1 MSMTEILSAISYVGA
16 GNYGEPYNKYGFIEI
31 ENPNYMN
38 DYGNNDDGVDYT
50 SKYLLRKP
58 TFTERKEIIVNTII
72 EGNGRSF
79 SIPKLAKL
87 LAVSDRTIQNCLR
100 QLEAEGIIEISP
112 RYGKNGVQKSNSYR
126 YIGEP
131 CDFYG
136 NGLTLKT
143 LYNSHE
149 NYGFRDW
156 AWKNTAFP
164 YDGYWYSLY
173 EQCLKK
179 FRTHVKKREYL
190 EKHGLPLVIPEP
202 IKYLALRYT
211 YWKGK
216 LWINED
222 NRITRDS
229 TVKIELNTGRQYQ
242 IVRLD
247 GYRLLLL
254 FLGNSD
260 NPKIKIYDLKYGKK
274 LATFTWFSENII
286 ETDRRINDTDM
297 EQLILLGD
305 FTTKNKIKAKKNNLR
320 LFSCNDGEIL
330 H

>member
-1 MSMTEILSAISYVGA
+1 MS
-16 GNYGEPYNKYGFIEI
+16 YGFIEI
-31 ENPNYMN
+31 ENPNYLN
-38 DYGNNDDGVDYT
+38 DYGNDDDELDYT
-50 SKYLLRKP
+50 SKFLLRKP
-58 TFTERKEIIVNTII
+58 TPAERKEIIVNTII
-72 EGNGRSF
+72 EGNGRAF
-79 SIPKLAKL
+79 SIPKLANL

-100 QLEAEGIIEISP
+100 QLKAEGIIEITP

-131 CDFYG
+131 CKFYG

-143 LYNSHE
+143 LYSANE

-156 AWKNTAFP
+156 AWKSTMFP

-179 FRTHVKKREYL
+179 FRVHIKKREYL
-190 EKHGLPLVIPEP
+190 EKHNLPLVVPEP

-216 LWINED
+216 LWINEAK
-222 NRITRDS
+222 RITRDS
-229 TVKIELNTGRQYQ
+229 TIKIELNTGQKYK
-242 IVRLD
+242 IVCL
-247 GYRLLLL
+247 GEYKLLLL
-254 FLGNSD
+254 FMGSTD
-260 NPKIKIYDLKYGKK
+260 NPKIKIYDLKYGIK

-286 ETDRRINDTDM
+286 ETDRLISETHM

-305 FTTKNKIKAKKNNLR
+305 FTTK
-320 LFSCNDGEIL
+320 
-330 H
+330 